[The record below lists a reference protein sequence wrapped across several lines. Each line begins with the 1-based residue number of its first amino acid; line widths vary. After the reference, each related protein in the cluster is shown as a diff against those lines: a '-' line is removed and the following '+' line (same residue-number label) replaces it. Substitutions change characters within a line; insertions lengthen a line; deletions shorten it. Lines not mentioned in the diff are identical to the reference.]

1 MNQEHHITS
10 ASYRP
15 REPILI
21 VEDRP
26 ENRLLLKNLCAEIG
40 VDSDLAENGQAAL
53 KKIRE
58 QSFSIYIVDLMMPVM
73 DGITFIQHLKQS
85 RPDAVVLVQTALDE
99 SDTIIRT
106 MKMGVYDYVIK
117 PIDQDLFIQ
126 TLNKALEYHYL
137 KDLERTLVAN
147 TGNKLRGQLEWLLQR
162 EPVGRPGQ
170 DKLNH
175 KAIYNLKT
183 NLSQGEGIGTTVT
196 LIEML
201 DQSKTE
207 QTDGYLVN
215 KEIADELFRNN
226 RKTRNDLRDLDE
238 IVRILHREPRTE
250 AHSSSDLIGSLNTQS
265 AKLLDYA
272 ARKGMRTQI
281 SSDIPELRLSYEPEM
296 LRYALHEVLYNA
308 FKYGSH
314 NSTVHVLVGQSEG
327 YFQLGFRNQVPPEQ
341 GIPPEMEK
349 LVTEPFFRI
358 LPAEEIETLEEHSGF
373 GLGLTAVDYIVKKH
387 NGILL
392 IHGEQHENDAR
403 SVLVEILLPI
413 TISG

>member
-1 MNQEHHITS
+1 
-10 ASYRP
+10 
-15 REPILI
+15 
-21 VEDRP
+21 
-26 ENRLLLKNLCAEIG
+26 
-40 VDSDLAENGQAAL
+40 
-53 KKIRE
+53 
-58 QSFSIYIVDLMMPVM
+58 
-73 DGITFIQHLKQS
+73 
-85 RPDAVVLVQTALDE
+85 
-99 SDTIIRT
+99 IRT

-272 ARKGMRTQI
+272 ARKGMQTQI
-281 SSDIPELRLSYEPEM
+281 SNNIPELRLSYEPEM